1 MRRMW
6 KDIRA
11 LQKFTVNRGLVKWVI
26 EEAVECEVTDE
37 MVERVAIGT
46 QDLVLGR
53 MQSNSLVPPLN
64 LVIWDTYL
72 EIGNPDEGT
81 SSDGQ
86 EASEL
91 KDLAAEFKRYRR
103 EAVRKHRADNEGD
116 VFVQ

>member
-1 MRRMW
+1 M
-6 KDIRA
+6 
-11 LQKFTVNRGLVKWVI
+11 
-26 EEAVECEVTDE
+26 
-37 MVERVAIGT
+37 GT
-46 QDLVLGR
+46 QDLGLGR

-81 SSDGQ
+81 SSDCQ
-86 EASEL
+86 EAGEL

-103 EAVRKHRADNEGD
+103 EAVRKHGPNNEGD